1 MPTEADTCRTYI
13 VPKLHATGWEDDF
26 IAEQRVIAPGRIVPL
41 GRKHMRQE
49 SRRPDYI
56 LFLRRNYPIA
66 VVEAKA
72 EYRQR
77 GDGLQ
82 STIDT
87 FKQLQARTQIRF
99 TADALLP
106 SEFLR

>member
-13 VPKLHATGWEDDF
+13 LPKLHAAGWDDDF

-41 GRKHMRQE
+41 GRKHTRQAA
-49 SRRPDYI
+49 RRPDYI

-66 VVEAKA
+66 VVEAKV
-72 EYRQR
+72 EYKKL

-82 STIDT
+82 GSSKKYASLDAAWHGLEARLGKIIDE
-87 FKQLQARTQIRF
+87 IG
-99 TADALLP
+99 
-106 SEFLR
+106 